1 MCDCFTRRS
10 GYGLCVIFTHKL
22 RRRQCYTT
30 YGTEVKVMKWWLFWL
45 ALINRKIEQRYY
57 KKRRQHLHR
66 IYIRWEKED
75 PKEREAYRKWK
86 PKAIEAFNTVW
97 VETYKIDIP
106 DSAKPKKK
114 KHNKKGG

>member
-1 MCDCFTRRS
+1 
-10 GYGLCVIFTHKL
+10 
-22 RRRQCYTT
+22 
-30 YGTEVKVMKWWLFWL
+30 MKWWLFWL
-45 ALINRKIEQRYY
+45 ALINHKIEQRYY

-114 KHNKKGG
+114 TKRREVNKND